1 VLFNSA
7 GVMYPPVEQV
17 KKDGFDLQ
25 FGTNV
30 IGAHFLLT
38 KFLLLRLIE
47 TAKSSTDGKARV
59 MNTSSMGHTF
69 VAGID
74 VDMIRDGPKRLNAG
88 TTKELDSLS
97 KFGNVVFA
105 HEFHR
110 RYADQGIVSVSLHPG
125 NLQTDLQRH
134 IPKFEAILTK
144 NLLYP
149 ALMGAL
155 TELHAGTTPEGTD
168 LGGKHLIPWASVGEA
183 RKKHTL
189 KKPAVLSCGS
199 SLRTPLRA
207 FSDAAS

>member
-1 VLFNSA
+1 
-7 GVMYPPVEQV
+7 MYPPVEQV

-25 FGTNV
+25 F
-30 IGAHFLLT
+30 GAHFLLT

-47 TAKSSTDGKARV
+47 TAKSSPDGKARV

-74 VDMIRDGPKRLNAG
+74 LDMIRDGPKRLNAG
-88 TTKELDSLS
+88 TAKELDSLS
-97 KFGNVVFA
+97 KFCAYLQGNVVFA

-110 RYADQGIVSVSLHPG
+110 RYADQGIVSVSLRPG

-149 ALMGAL
+149 APMGAL
-155 TELHAGTTPEGTD
+155 TELYAGTTPEGTN
-168 LGGKHLIPWASVGEA
+168 LGGKHLIPWDSVGEA